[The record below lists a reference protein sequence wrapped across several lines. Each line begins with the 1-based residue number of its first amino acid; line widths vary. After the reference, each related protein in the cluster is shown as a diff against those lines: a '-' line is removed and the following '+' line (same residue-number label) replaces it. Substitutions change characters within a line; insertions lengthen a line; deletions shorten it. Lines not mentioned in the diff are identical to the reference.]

1 MEIDVFKVSKLRIS
15 DSNELCTQLTNFQK
29 KEALKSYNIG
39 NINNYY
45 VNVDFLNG
53 SYVVRD
59 NVDVYFVCKE
69 LNLSCINIGLTR
81 EEIKKVVSGLKTRSK
96 REVLNPMLSALIYQE
111 LMDMG
116 NLSQKDIARI
126 VEKSQGAISNK
137 LRLLKLTPEVQR
149 EIIRETIK
157 ERHGRA
163 ILQLVGLKNYNEVV
177 LALLQKIIINNMKVS
192 DTEDEVYRILGKQVG
207 KRDALH
213 IKKIVGREQLK
224 SPAIGAVIEKV
235 DTELVKTLEVINK
248 YFPNLEIE
256 LNQGI
261 DKEDYVFL
269 LKMKGINK

>member
-15 DSNELCTQLTNFQK
+15 DSNELCTQLTNVQK
-29 KEALKSYNIG
+29 EETLKSYNIG

-59 NVDVYFVCKE
+59 NVDVYYVCKE

-111 LMDMG
+111 LIDMG
-116 NLSQKDIARI
+116 NLSQKDIASI

-163 ILQLVGLKNYNEVV
+163 
-177 LALLQKIIINNMKVS
+177 
-192 DTEDEVYRILGKQVG
+192 
-207 KRDALH
+207 
-213 IKKIVGREQLK
+213 
-224 SPAIGAVIEKV
+224 
-235 DTELVKTLEVINK
+235 
-248 YFPNLEIE
+248 
-256 LNQGI
+256 
-261 DKEDYVFL
+261 
-269 LKMKGINK
+269 